1 MTISDDSPFPEHLA
15 TLEAIPG
22 LRKAV
27 EERFE
32 PATPEELAV
41 GMELVLEGLTQH
53 LKIAREDLDSRVS
66 YAEMLKFNL
75 VRAKS
80 N

>member
-1 MTISDDSPFPEHLA
+1 V
-15 TLEAIPG
+15 PG
-22 LRKAV
+22 LEKAV
-27 EERFE
+27 EERFA
-32 PATPEELAV
+32 PSSREELAV

-75 VRAKS
+75 VKS
-80 N
+80 RTN

>member
-1 MTISDDSPFPEHLA
+1 MKTV
-15 TLEAIPG
+15 PG
-22 LRKAV
+22 LEKAV
-27 EERFE
+27 EERFS
-32 PATPEELAV
+32 PASPEELAI

-75 VRAKS
+75 VKNRAH
-80 N
+80 